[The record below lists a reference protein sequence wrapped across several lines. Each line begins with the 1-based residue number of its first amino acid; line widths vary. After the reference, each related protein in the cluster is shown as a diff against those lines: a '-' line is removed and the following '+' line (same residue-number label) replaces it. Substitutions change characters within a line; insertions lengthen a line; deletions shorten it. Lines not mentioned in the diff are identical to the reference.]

1 MLWRG
6 VVLALPLV
14 CTARQAQAQRPRPA
28 ATQATANRSATQPA
42 STARAQ
48 APFDLTGYWVS
59 LVTENWRYRMVV
71 PQRGDYAGIPVNA
84 NAKKFADAWR
94 AAADIAAGRQCEAY
108 GVANLMQVPERLHIA
123 WQDDET
129 LRVDTDAGMQTR
141 LLHFRSA
148 PAAAAASRAGGPSPP
163 SAASLQGDSRA
174 HWQVFELAN
183 TFGAPEGGAGAPRY
197 GSLVVTTDHLLPGL
211 LRKNGV
217 PYGAQTKVAEYW
229 KLNALGEDRWL
240 MISTEVRDP
249 EYLSGPYVYDSI
261 FQQEPDGS
269 KWNPSQ
275 CSLTK

>member
-1 MLWRG
+1 
-6 VVLALPLV
+6 VALALPLLCV
-14 CTARQAQAQRPRPA
+14 GRCAQAQRPRPA
-28 ATQATANRSATQPA
+28 AAPAPANRAATPPA

-84 NAKKFADAWR
+84 NAKQFADAWR
-94 AAADIAAGRQCEAY
+94 AAPDIAAGKQCEAY

-148 PAAAAASRAGGPSPP
+148 SARAAAGPPSPA
-163 SAASLQGDSRA
+163 SVASLQGDSKA
-174 HWQVFELAN
+174 HWQLFELAN

-197 GSLVVTTDHLLPGL
+197 GSLVVNTDHLLPGL

-217 PYGAQTKVAEYW
+217 PYGAQTKVTEYW
-229 KLNALGEDRWL
+229 ELNRLGQDRWL
-240 MISTEVRDP
+240 MISTAVRDP
-249 EYLSGPYVYDSI
+249 EYLTGPYVYDSI

-269 KWNPSQ
+269 KWNPSE
-275 CSLTK
+275 CSLTR